1 MPLSLHREMH
11 TRSGASRM
19 HPTGPVRAVHTK
31 PQTLGW
37 LEVSVSEFVQ
47 LLARHEA
54 GEINLLAMPE
64 MAGDDI
70 DDDAEVEADGE
81 ATDPELV
88 IQSARIKSDTHL
100 ARVLRC
106 FGKNPIT
113 QHQISE
119 ATGLTVKQVKSA
131 MDHSRYLFAIV
142 DDGRK
147 EHKLWRLKRAKLP

>member
-1 MPLSLHREMH
+1 MPLSLHREMY

-64 MAGDDI
+64 MLVMRWKQTNRRKWNSHRRSSPSRG
-70 DDDAEVEADGE
+70 V
-81 ATDPELV
+81 ATSKVTP
-88 IQSARIKSDTHL
+88 T
-100 ARVLRC
+100 
-106 FGKNPIT
+106 
-113 QHQISE
+113 
-119 ATGLTVKQVKSA
+119 
-131 MDHSRYLFAIV
+131 
-142 DDGRK
+142 
-147 EHKLWRLKRAKLP
+147 

>member
-64 MAGDDI
+64 MAGDEVDS
-70 DDDAEVEADGE
+70 DEPEEVEQPQEEQPVAQG
-81 ATDPELV
+81 
-88 IQSARIKSDTHL
+88 ARIKSDSHL
-100 ARVLRC
+100 ARVIRSFASRDSQL
-106 FGKNPIT
+106 T
-113 QHQISE
+113 QAQISE
-119 ATGLTVKQVKSA
+119 RCGLTKKQVKSA
-131 MDHSRYLFAIV
+131 MEHNRAIFAV
-142 DDGRK
+142 VKDGRK
-147 EHKLWRLKRAKLP
+147 MDKLWRLK

>member
-1 MPLSLHREMH
+1 MPLSRHREMH

-64 MAGDDI
+64 MAGDEVDS
-70 DDDAEVEADGE
+70 DEPEEVEQPQEEQPVAQG
-81 ATDPELV
+81 
-88 IQSARIKSDTHL
+88 ARIKSDSHL
-100 ARVLRC
+100 ARVVRSFASRDSQL
-106 FGKNPIT
+106 T
-113 QHQISE
+113 QAQISE
-119 ATGLTVKQVKSA
+119 RCGLTKKQVKSA
-131 MDHSRYLFAIV
+131 MEHNRAIFAV
-142 DDGRK
+142 VKDGRK
-147 EHKLWRLKRAKLP
+147 MDKLWRLK